1 MLFQGPNLVKL
12 YHLNE
17 EISKDEQQVPCLQ
30 PGVANSFITVGQ
42 QASADLS
49 HGRAGEERQ
58 EGVGRG
64 DLTKKKN
71 LLGEIG

>member
-17 EISKDEQQVPCLQ
+17 EISKDGQQAPCLQ
-30 PGVANSFITVGQ
+30 PAGVANSFITVGQ

-49 HGRAGEERQ
+49 QGRAGEELQ

-64 DLTKKKN
+64 DLTKKESF
-71 LLGEIG
+71 G